1 MLRPMSMEFVVLAEV
16 VDTHSIHEARLDVV
30 STVVVAAVVD
40 AVLRLLLLAEIAV
53 AVAVAATASQIRLM
67 LMVLLL
73 AAVVAV
79 AVRVVVDLMIYA
91 APWLPMAHHHC
102 CHWYFLAEVQQ

>member
-53 AVAVAATASQIRLM
+53 AVAAAASQIRLM

>member
-1 MLRPMSMEFVVLAEV
+1 MQYAVLSLHFVSRHDRGRERFVCLFSGRMLRPMSMEFVVLAEV

-53 AVAVAATASQIRLM
+53 AVAAAASQIRIGSD
-67 LMVLLL
+67 
-73 AAVVAV
+73 AS
-79 AVRVVVDLMIYA
+79 DLGGGVNFEKINKT
-91 APWLPMAHHHC
+91 
-102 CHWYFLAEVQQ
+102 